1 MQISSQK
8 CIMTGYLSLFILLF
22 SSSSFA
28 LNVAK
33 VNGKAITDREIK
45 EALNQVN
52 EGQRANLMKDPN
64 TRRQIVSGV
73 IEQEL
78 LIQEGEKEKLEQETE
93 YKQAQEVFRRQ
104 YLANRVLQKNLA
116 SKLSESAA
124 KKFYE
129 ANKRQFSTERVHA
142 FHVLVA
148 DEEKAREIF
157 KQAQPL
163 SNDDFQALAEKSSRD
178 PSAKNNRG
186 DLGYFGRGR
195 MVKEF
200 SDPVFSAIVG
210 ETIGPVKTAFGYH
223 VVRIIDKK
231 AGKPLEYSE
240 VELEVKNQLR
250 SEVAQSYVGKLRQQA
265 KIEVDDKAVDKL

>member
-1 MQISSQK
+1 MQMNLKNSSLI
-8 CIMTGYLSLFILLF
+8 CV
-22 SSSSFA
+22 SSSLVLLLSSSVFA
-28 LNVAK
+28 MDVAK
-33 VNGKAITDREIK
+33 VNGKVITDRQVK
-45 EALNQVN
+45 EALSQVN

-64 TRRQIVSGV
+64 TRRQIVSSV

-78 LIQEGEKEKLEQETE
+78 LIQEGEKEKLDQEAE
-93 YKQAQEVFRRQ
+93 YKQALEAFRRQ

-142 FHVLVA
+142 LHVLVA
-148 DEEKAREIF
+148 DEEKAREIY
-157 KQAQPL
+157 KQAQKL
-163 SNDDFQALAEKSSRD
+163 SNDDFQALAEKNSKD

-186 DLGYFGRGR
+186 DLSYFGRGR

-200 SDPVFSAIVG
+200 SDPVFAAVAG
-210 ETIGPVKTAFGYH
+210 DTIGPVKTAFGYH
-223 VVRIIDKK
+223 VVRIVDKK
-231 AGKPLEYSE
+231 PGKPLEYSE

-265 KIEVDDKAVDKL
+265 KVEVDEKAVDKL